1 MEYSKNEIEIIV
13 NNCKTEAQLYDV
25 CLAFK
30 YLIEFKHQ
38 AQTLHMH
45 ITTHLKLRQL
55 IKE

>member
-1 MEYSKNEIEIIV
+1 MEYSKKEIEIIV